1 MKRLLA
7 LLPLALAL
15 LVRLW
20 ARHTPETVERLFSQG
35 VYPALAAPVS
45 RAAALCPVPVFGL
58 GVLALLG
65 YILWSL
71 RQGRWF
77 RVLAVLGLAAA
88 VFAGGWSL
96 NYLRLPLEETLG
108 LDVRASTQEE
118 LVSLCH
124 RLAEDADERWQEAPE
139 TDLLAAAPD
148 ALNAAARAWPIPAGR
163 WGAPRAALSSGLLS
177 RWLIEGFISPW
188 TCEALV
194 NANIPAATLPFVA
207 CHEAA
212 HVRGFAREE
221 DANLVAYLACEASGD
236 AYYRYSGA
244 LKALLYALRAL
255 QQEDAGAY
263 ARLYASLSSGV
274 RADIDAHETFWNA
287 YRGTPAAEVSARVND
302 TYLQSVAQDQ
312 NARSYG
318 RLVDLLLALSRAEAQ
333 VNTKEGETMT

>member
-1 MKRLLA
+1 MSRIAIATDSNSGITQAQGKELGIYV
-7 LLPLALAL
+7 LPM
-15 LVRLW
+15 
-20 ARHTPETVERLFSQG
+20 PFYINDELF
-35 VYPALAAPVS
+35 LED
-45 RAAALCPVPVFGL
+45 
-58 GVLALLG
+58 
-65 YILWSL
+65 IT
-71 RQGRWF
+71 
-77 RVLAVLGLAAA
+77 
-88 VFAGGWSL
+88 L
-96 NYLRLPLEETLG
+96 N
-108 LDVRASTQEE
+108 QEQFYQ
-118 LVSLCH
+118 

-274 RADIDAHETFWNA
+274 RADIDAHEAFWNA

-333 VNTKEGETMT
+333 VNAKEGETMT

>member
-7 LLPLALAL
+7 LLPLPLAL

-124 RLAEDADERWQEAPE
+124 RLAEDADERWQEAPG
-139 TDLLAAAPD
+139 DGP
-148 ALNAAARAWPIPAGR
+148 AWR
-163 WGAPRAALSSGLLS
+163 PRPTRSTRRRGHGPF
-177 RWLIEGFISPW
+177 R
-188 TCEALV
+188 
-194 NANIPAATLPFVA
+194 PAAGA
-207 CHEAA
+207 R
-212 HVRGFAREE
+212 RGPRCRPGF
-221 DANLVAYLACEASGD
+221 
-236 AYYRYSGA
+236 
-244 LKALLYALRAL
+244 
-255 QQEDAGAY
+255 
-263 ARLYASLSSGV
+263 
-274 RADIDAHETFWNA
+274 
-287 YRGTPAAEVSARVND
+287 
-302 TYLQSVAQDQ
+302 
-312 NARSYG
+312 
-318 RLVDLLLALSRAEAQ
+318 
-333 VNTKEGETMT
+333 